1 MTNGPLPLEIT
12 MLAWSCVLVLVQLV
26 LQASTGV
33 SWGVPYLMGP
43 RDEQKPVDGL
53 MARRVNRA
61 FHNIMETFAV
71 FVAVVLAVVA
81 TGHLSATTALG
92 AQLYFWGR
100 VAYLPLYVFGIPVAR
115 TLAWTVSIIGI
126 VLVLSGLFH

>member
-26 LQASTGV
+26 MQATTGV
-33 SWGVPYLMGP
+33 PWGVPYLMSP
-43 RDEQKPVDGL
+43 RDEQKPVVGV
-53 MARRVNRA
+53 MARRISRA
-61 FHNIMETFAV
+61 FYNIMETFAV

-100 VAYLPLYVFGIPVAR
+100 VVYLPLYIFGVPVAR
-115 TLAWTVSIIGI
+115 TLAWFVSVIGI